1 MIFLSLVMTC
11 AELIRAVRSS
21 DPNLNDLLKTSQNQL
36 ESNCISRALVAAV
49 HSGNCN
55 NVGKLILR
63 GAGNIEEALEES
75 KKLQKH
81 AVTATLLI
89 IKAALIN
96 DIDLIKALYNEECS
110 PKYRDLLGSHFE
122 HVSDAARHAVQ
133 TVVPIEIARR
143 TSATTVREALLLK
156 TDIQM
161 DKGVV
166 SWHGLQLLKLEVEWL
181 KKIKWV
187 KILKLARNEFS
198 VLPAEIGNY
207 LKNCTILSLQWNK
220 LKEIPSCLLQLPF
233 IAELNLSNNM
243 LTELPEVP
251 EWPFSLT
258 QFNVAHNKLNRLP
271 KSTVALSIEK
281 LNLSYNHFRSVPSC
295 VCSFITLLMLDLSGN
310 SKISSL
316 PVELGRLKKMFDL
329 KLEGLDD
336 LNDPPKNV
344 RLTTADCMRYLSSR
358 LRGEQGY
365 YRMKLMLVGKQLM
378 GKSTIVARLQG
389 HKIGNESTVGVDV
402 SEWKFSPGYK
412 KKEFTFSIWD
422 FAGQEEYYATHQCF
436 LSKRSLYLLCWNIT
450 EGDNG
455 IANLK
460 PWMNN
465 ISLRAPG
472 SSIVVVA
479 TFLDKMSEE
488 DRKCGLEKELCKKVY
503 ELAKQFP
510 RLNISQSMAVGLQGK
525 QENVTQLKEV
535 IYKAASECTIGN
547 QLVMGV
553 KIPASYFILD
563 TKLASLHEKVQ
574 AGKAEP
580 IMHSGD
586 FKEMVRSLKLVDLQ
600 DDDELKTVTYF
611 LHEVGSLLHYD
622 DRRHNLDD
630 LYFIDPQW
638 LCKLMS
644 AVVTVEQKNP
654 YLKHG
659 ILKTRNIPILF
670 RNKLYPSRYIYQYLT
685 LLHRFEIALPLDREH
700 SRILVPS
707 LLPDKQPNGV
717 KEVLLGLQCYRRYV
731 VFRYTTPPGLWG
743 RLLSRIMNLIP
754 EVRDYLEDLEP
765 LIDDNVITS
774 EVRPSK
780 TSASVS
786 EVPSKRLFSSIRKP
800 VLKSDSVIN
809 ANFENGVGDDDVFM
823 VGNGVGKEM
832 GDEIKLVYWRSGL
845 IYKSATL
852 QFRIESLAS
861 TDRKRQQKCGDG
873 IVIECSMDVRGRNI
887 FGQLLD
893 TVEGLIYEWY
903 PGLERNCESRVP
915 CTECLKSDSDIVQE
929 FQVEKLLPRILENR
943 SVVTCCDNKGVK
955 NHDVQ
960 LLNLVPE
967 LLFKDLHER
976 FLLKPE
982 EVEFSRSKESLL
994 GEGGFGQIYR
1004 GTYRD
1009 QCVAVKLYSNQ
1020 SNEKYGSWMKDLIT
1034 ESKILQQLHHPCLI
1048 CMVGVCINPMALVLE
1063 VAPLG
1068 SLSSSLYKHH
1078 VVIPRIVIHRM
1089 AIQVV
1094 SALRF
1099 LHSIHI
1105 IFRDLKAANV
1115 LVWSLDPDHLI
1126 NCKVSDFNTSTYIDP
1141 GGTRGFSGTKGFVA
1155 PEVAHV
1161 SKAKERS
1168 IYNHMADV
1176 FSFGMLLYQMIA
1188 RQRPF
1193 HNLPS
1198 YSVQPA
1204 IEDGQRPGLD
1214 DCPAAKVGFFYLIH
1228 IMKKCWQGNPDDR
1241 PPTEKIVNW
1250 LCSAC
1255 LQLTLTVVPFKNEGS
1270 IRNAFA
1276 SAPLPSSDSKSCG
1289 CNFWIFFDNS
1299 KGTTLNIL
1307 PVDTM
1312 TPSATLCMK
1321 DNQIL
1326 CAQQYKDYMWV
1337 ATRMGLEC
1345 SNVTIFDHSN
1355 YQIVHRFTL
1364 EDTCVTCITFYDQ
1377 FMCFGTMDGNC
1388 MLFQIDGDV
1397 KTIKSDSFVK
1407 LKCVSNHSVSAVVLA
1422 DGNLWVSSRNQIL
1435 LLNCEDLD
1443 TVGSVKPPDNINLPV
1458 GKLVPL
1464 DNGDKICS
1472 AFIGGYILSLW
1483 DVKARSHSNYVN
1495 VQQVAE
1501 DRYHVKDPVDAAVTA
1516 MNAALDTVWVGI
1528 GSGHILVFSS
1538 LGKLL
1543 TALRPYNDFVRFL
1556 VPLSVSD
1563 QRRCLMISGGKKF
1576 KPDESLCDLPN
1587 YLHEGECVDKA
1598 GVVVLWEV
1606 LPAKYLHHV
1615 EYLSSGKAWLNY
1627 STLEEAAEDTGI
1639 VTQAK
1644 AEPFDTNAVDRS
1656 GERTHDGVTVCSSD
1670 FRTGCSLADLQ
1681 TDFGYSAGSTIS
1693 DESLLEDSS
1702 HHDLSEEPHTSSTS
1716 HSDASQPEEDDEH
1729 QKEAISFEL
1738 PDKSTVLL
1746 SFQRPVT
1753 IKSLIIDV
1761 INSITDS
1768 QAVDVALY
1776 YSTSDDK
1783 GDLKQVKSQAE
1794 LDEYLNVTNRP
1805 SLTVQ
1810 TSN

>member
-1 MIFLSLVMTC
+1 MTRI
-11 AELIRAVRSS
+11 ELIRAVRSS
-21 DPNLNDLLKTSQNQL
+21 DANLNDLLKTPQNQL
-36 ESNCISRALVAAV
+36 ESNCINRALLAAV

-55 NVGKLILR
+55 NVGKLVLR
-63 GAGNIEEALEES
+63 GAPNIEEALEES
-75 KKLQKH
+75 KKVQKH

-89 IKAALIN
+89 IKAALKN
-96 DIDLIKALYNEECS
+96 DIGLIEELYNEESS
-110 PKYRDLLGSHFE
+110 PKHKDLLELDFE
-122 HVSDAARHAVQ
+122 HVCDAARHAVQ

-156 TDIQM
+156 TDIQV

-181 KKIKWV
+181 KKIEWV
-187 KILKLARNEFS
+187 KVLKLARNEFS
-198 VLPAEIGNY
+198 VLPKEIGNY

-233 IAELNLSNNM
+233 IIELNLSNNL
-243 LTELPEVP
+243 LTELPHVP

-258 QFNVAHNKLNRLP
+258 QFNVSHNRLTRLP

-281 LNLSYNHFRSVPSC
+281 LNLSYNQFRSVPTC
-295 VCSFITLLMLDLSGN
+295 ICSFITLLTLDLSGN

-316 PVELGRLKKMFDL
+316 PIELGRLKKLFDL

-389 HKIGNESTVGVDV
+389 QKIGNESTVGVDV
-402 SEWKFSPGYK
+402 SEWRFTPSYK
-412 KKEFTFSIWD
+412 RKEFTFSIWD

-450 EGDNG
+450 DGDNG
-455 IANLK
+455 IASLK

-479 TFLDKMSEE
+479 TFLDKMSED

-503 ELAKQFP
+503 ELGKQFP
-510 RLNISQSMAVGLQGK
+510 RLNIYQSMAVGLQGK

-535 IYKAASECTIGN
+535 IYNAAAECTIGK
-547 QLVMGV
+547 QLVMGM
-553 KIPASYFILD
+553 KIPASYFTLD
-563 TKLASLHEKVQ
+563 AKLASLHEKVQ

-586 FKEMVRSLKLVDLQ
+586 FKEMVHSLKLADLQ

-630 LYFIDPQW
+630 LYFVDPQW

-659 ILKTRNIPILF
+659 ILNTRNIPILF
-670 RNKLYPSRYIYQYLT
+670 RDKLYPSKYMYQYLT

-707 LLPDKQPNGV
+707 LLPDEQPDGV
-717 KEVLLGLQCYRRYV
+717 KEVLVDMQCYRRYV

-765 LIDDNVITS
+765 LIDDNVITT

-780 TSASVS
+780 STLSVS
-786 EVPSKRLFSSIRKP
+786 EVPSQRLFSSINKP
-800 VLKSDSVIN
+800 VLKSDSVVN
-809 ANFENGVGDDDVFM
+809 YNFENGGGDDDVFM
-823 VGNGVGKEM
+823 VKEM
-832 GDEIKLVYWRSGL
+832 DDEVNLVYWRSGL
-845 IYKSATL
+845 LYKSATL
-852 QFRIESLAS
+852 KFRIESLAN
-861 TDRKRQQKCGDG
+861 TNRKRQQKSGDG
-873 IVIECSMDVRGRNI
+873 IAIECSMDVRGRNI

-893 TVEGLIYEWY
+893 TIEGVIYEWY

-929 FQVEKLLPRILENR
+929 FKVEKLLPRILENR
-943 SVVTCCDNKGVK
+943 SVVTCRDNKGDK

-960 LLNLVPE
+960 LIDLVPE
-967 LLFKDLHER
+967 LLFKDLNEK
-976 FLLKPE
+976 FLLNPE
-982 EVEFSRSKESLL
+982 EVVFNRSKESLL
-994 GEGGFGQIYR
+994 GEGGFGQIYK
-1004 GTYRD
+1004 GLHRD
-1009 QCVAVKLYSNQ
+1009 QCVAVKLYSNE
-1020 SNEKYGSWMKDLIT
+1020 SNEKQGSWMKDLIT

-1048 CMVGVCINPMALVLE
+1048 CMVGVSINPMALVLE

-1078 VVIPRIVIHRM
+1078 IVIPRVVIHRM
-1089 AIQVV
+1089 AVQVV

-1168 IYNHMADV
+1168 IYNHTADV

-1204 IEDGQRPGLD
+1204 IEDGQRPGLE
-1214 DCPAAKVGFFYLIH
+1214 DCPEAKVGFFYLTH

-1241 PPTEKIVNW
+1241 PLTEKIVNW
-1250 LCSAC
+1250 LCSTS
-1255 LQLTLTVVPFKNEGS
+1255 LQLTLCIVPFKSEGS
-1270 IRNAFA
+1270 IRSAFA
-1276 SAPLPSSDSKSCG
+1276 TAPLPSSDSKLCG
-1289 CNFWIFFDNS
+1289 GNFWIFFDNS
-1299 KGTTLNIL
+1299 KGATLNVL

-1326 CAQQYKDYMWV
+1326 CAQQHKDYMWV

-1345 SNVTIFDHSN
+1345 SNITIFDYST
-1355 YQIVHRFTL
+1355 YQIVHKFVL
-1364 EDTCVTCITFYDQ
+1364 EDTCVNCMTFYDQ
-1377 FMCFGTMDGNC
+1377 FMCFGTMDGSC

-1397 KTIKSDSFVK
+1397 RTIKSDSFVK
-1407 LKCVSNHSVSAVVLA
+1407 LSCVSNHSVSAVVLA
-1422 DGNLWVSSRNQIL
+1422 DGNLWVSSRDQIL
-1435 LLNCEDLD
+1435 LLNCEKLD
-1443 TVGSVKPPDNINLPV
+1443 VVESVRPPDSIRLPI
-1458 GKLVPL
+1458 GKLVL
-1464 DNGDKICS
+1464 LESGEQICS
-1472 AFIGGYILSLW
+1472 AFMGGYILSLW
-1483 DVKARSHSNYVN
+1483 DVKAKCHSTYVN
-1495 VQQVAE
+1495 VQKVAE
-1501 DRYHVKDPVDAAVTA
+1501 ERYHVKDPVDSAVTA
-1516 MNAALDTVWVGI
+1516 MNAALDTIWVGI
-1528 GSGHILVFSS
+1528 GSGHIIVFSS
-1538 LGKLL
+1538 SGELL
-1543 TALRPYNDFVRFL
+1543 TALKPYDNFVRFL

-1563 QRRCLMISGGKKF
+1563 QRRRVMISGGKQF
-1576 KPDESLCDLPN
+1576 KPDTFLHDLPD
-1587 YLHEGECVDKA
+1587 YLREDEKGERVDKA

-1606 LPAKYLHHV
+1606 LPAKYLRHV
-1615 EYLSSGKAWLNY
+1615 EYLSPGRAWLNY
-1627 STLEEAAEDTGI
+1627 STLEEAAEDTGL

-1644 AEPFDTNAVDRS
+1644 AELFDTNTVDGS
-1656 GERTHDGVTVCSSD
+1656 SERTCDGGTIRSSD

-1702 HHDLSEEPHTSSTS
+1702 HHDLSEEPYTNSTVHTDTS
-1716 HSDASQPEEDDEH
+1716 QTEEDSEQ
-1729 QKEAISFEL
+1729 QKEMISFEL

-1746 SFQRPVT
+1746 SFHRPVT

-1768 QAVDVALY
+1768 QTVDIALY

-1783 GDLKQVKSQAE
+1783 SNFVRVKSQAE
-1794 LDEYLNVTNRP
+1794 LDEYLAIINRP
-1805 SLTVQ
+1805 TLIVQ
-1810 TSN
+1810 TID